1 MYYSRPVMMS
11 FAMTEC
17 FVVKLSENEQLKFY

>member
-1 MYYSRPVMMS
+1 MYYSRSVMMS

-17 FVVKLSENEQLKFY
+17 FVVKLSENEQSKGY